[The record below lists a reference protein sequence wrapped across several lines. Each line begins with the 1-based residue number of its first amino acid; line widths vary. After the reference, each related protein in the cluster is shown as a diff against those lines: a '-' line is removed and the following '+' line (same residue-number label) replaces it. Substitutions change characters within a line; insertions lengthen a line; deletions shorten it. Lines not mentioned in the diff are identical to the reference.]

1 MLRQNNNAPDES
13 WIDGIIDN
21 LLSARNKK
29 PGTPV
34 DISVQ
39 DATNLCN
46 QAREVLLSQPMLLEL
61 GAPIKICG
69 DIHGQYTDL
78 LRLFE
83 YGGFPPEVRW
93 WWFCWV
99 SRGLLLLFLT
109 STFVPSFLQAN
120 YLFLGDYVDR
130 GKQSLEV
137 VCLLFAYK
145 IKYPENFFILRGNHE
160 CAGINRIY
168 GFYDECRRRFSVKLW
183 KAFCNTF
190 NCLPCTAVID
200 DKIICMHG
208 GLSPELSQMEQI
220 ANIARPCD
228 VPDTGL
234 LCDILWADPDPS
246 ITGWN
251 ENDRGVS
258 FTFGGDVVR
267 QFLRRHDLDLV
278 VRAHQVVE
286 DGYEFFAGRELVTVF
301 SAPNYC
307 GEFDNAGAMMTV
319 DDTLM
324 CSFQILKPAS
334 AQQQRSGYGRPGTPG
349 RAGGR

>member
-1 MLRQNNNAPDES
+1 MSASVTDEGWVDS
-13 WIDGIIDN
+13 MIEL

-34 DISVQ
+34 DLSPQ
-39 DATNLCN
+39 DASQLCT
-46 QAREVLLSQPMLLEL
+46 QAREVFMSQPMLLEL

-69 DIHGQYTDL
+69 DVHGQYTDL

-83 YGGFPPEVRW
+83 YGGFPPE
-93 WWFCWV
+93 
-99 SRGLLLLFLT
+99 
-109 STFVPSFLQAN
+109 AN

-145 IKYPENFFILRGNHE
+145 IKYPENFFLLRGNHE

-168 GFYDECRRRFSVKLW
+168 GFYDECRRRFSVKMW
-183 KAFCNTF
+183 KQFCNTF

-220 ANIARPCD
+220 ANISRPCD

-234 LCDILWADPDPS
+234 LCDILWSDPDPS
-246 ITGWN
+246 ITVGERN
-251 ENDRGVS
+251 QTYIYS
-258 FTFGGDVVR
+258 SFGGL
-267 QFLRRHDLDLV
+267 FALPP
-278 VRAHQVVE
+278 
-286 DGYEFFAGRELVTVF
+286 FFF
-301 SAPNYC
+301 SHNGC
-307 GEFDNAGAMMTV
+307 V
-319 DDTLM
+319 L
-324 CSFQILKPAS
+324 
-334 AQQQRSGYGRPGTPG
+334 
-349 RAGGR
+349 